1 MSEIDQVL
9 ESVAAFFGLLA
20 EPTRLKVLHSIC
32 NQERSVGEI
41 VEQTGL
47 TQSNVSR
54 QLSGLHARG
63 VVSRRKHGNMVFYKV
78 VDTTLVELCR
88 AVCARIAGQIEE
100 RRPLKRALLKFMPDT
115 ARPYKRGR
123 RQ

>member
-1 MSEIDQVL
+1 MSEVDQVL

-32 NQERSVGEI
+32 NRERSVGEI

-63 VVSRRKHGNMVFYKV
+63 VVSRRKVGNMVFYKV
-78 VDTTLVELCR
+78 VDTTLMELCR

-100 RRPLKRALLKFMPDT
+100 RRPLKRALLKFMPDA